1 MKQKNKLKELKAKM
15 HQRSVDNLNGIRIKL
30 NERAMELKEE
40 YQIEVEEAV
49 KKEINYVRNQMEL
62 QERKH
67 QFEME
72 KKEID
77 MATMEAAL
85 SRALARTKEVG
96 KILIFNT
103 DV

>member
-1 MKQKNKLKELKAKM
+1 
-15 HQRSVDNLNGIRIKL
+15 
-30 NERAMELKEE
+30 MELKEE
-40 YQIEVEEAV
+40 YQNEVEEAV
-49 KKEINYVRNQMEL
+49 KKEINCVRNQMEL

-85 SRALARTKEVG
+85 SRALARTKEVEQKLHEADRAMTKAKLK
-96 KILIFNT
+96 KITKNEAKKSEQVCKTFKT
-103 DV
+103 SRPTG